1 VAREPY
7 LGTIRPVVPVAY
19 LRVYVPHEGPAVEEH
34 LPAAARRVL
43 VRGAYGVWFESLR
56 NDAFVIESEG
66 RRLVCP
72 RHPRLRM
79 LEGLLAFRHAYPPAV
94 GESLVPE
101 TLARR
106 AAAEL
111 ALLQAKHPGARSHI
125 LTSPF
130 HVPLRWFAAF
140 EGRER
145 EVLAGPRGPLIR
157 YRTSLPAAL
166 RRLERAGR
174 VLEEAGFDEDT
185 YGLLRDLAEWLRP
198 FSDGSLV
205 ELDYA
210 AVAGLFSDR
219 ELEGDESAADLAASV
234 AAVERGDLQQAAE
247 HYGPVASRWA
257 RVQSLSF
264 AN

>member
-1 VAREPY
+1 MTPA
-7 LGTIRPVVPVAY
+7 AY
-19 LRVYVPHEGPAVEEH
+19 LRVYVPDESESVAEH
-34 LPAAARRVL
+34 VPPSGSRRVM

-56 NDAFVIESEG
+56 DDAFVIEQEG

-79 LEGLLAFRHAYPPAV
+79 LEGLLAFRHAYPPGI

-111 ALLQAKHPGARSHI
+111 ALLQAGRPDARSYI

-140 EGRER
+140 AGKER
-145 EVLAGPRGPLIR
+145 ELLSGPGGPGIR
-157 YRTSLPAAL
+157 YRTSRRSAL
-166 RRLERAGR
+166 RRLERTGR
-174 VLEEAGFDEDT
+174 VLEAAGFDEST
-185 YGLLRDLAEWLRP
+185 VGPVRDLADWLRP
-198 FSDGSLV
+198 FPADSVV
-205 ELDYA
+205 ELDYGG
-210 AVAGLFSDR
+210 VAGLFSEY
-219 ELEGDESAADLAASV
+219 ELAGDESAADLAASLAAVQRGDPEEASERYTVV
-234 AAVERGDLQQAAE
+234 AA
-247 HYGPVASRWA
+247 RWA
-257 RVQSLSF
+257 QTQALSF

>member
-1 VAREPY
+1 M
-7 LGTIRPVVPVAY
+7 VPVAY
-19 LRVYVPHEGPAVEEH
+19 LRVYVPDEGSPVEEH
-34 LPAAARRVL
+34 VPVVAGARRML
-43 VRGAYGVWFESLR
+43 VRGAYGVWHESLR
-56 NDAFVIESEG
+56 DDAFVIEEGG
-66 RRLVCP
+66 RRLICP

-101 TLARR
+101 TLAQR

-111 ALLQAKHPGARSHI
+111 ALLQAGHPGARSHI

-145 EVLAGPRGPLIR
+145 EVAAGPSGAVIR
-157 YRTSLPAAL
+157 YRTSRRAAL

-174 VLEEAGFDEDT
+174 ALEAAGFDEET
-185 YGLLRDLAEWLRP
+185 CGLLHDLADWLRP
-198 FSDGSLV
+198 FPTGSLV
-205 ELDYA
+205 ELDYG
-210 AVAGLFSDR
+210 AVAGLFTGE
-219 ELEGDESAADLAASV
+219 ELTGDESAADLAAALS
-234 AAVERGDLQQAAE
+234 AVQRGDLQEAAE
-247 HYGPVASRWA
+247 RYGPVAARWA
-257 RVQSLSF
+257 RVQALSF